1 MNNYF
6 SNFAANLSNKENN
19 ESNLLRHQ
27 KNLPDE
33 NYKQSHDLSHGFTFG
48 ERKI

>member
-6 SNFAANLSNKENN
+6 SNLAANLSNKENN
-19 ESNLLRHQ
+19 ECNILTLL

-33 NYKQSHDLSHGFTFG
+33 NYKQSHDFFPPNLPLPQL
-48 ERKI
+48 